1 MPDGSLLQPGPRERR
16 SRSASFSMWIP
27 RVGRLFNEQALPLSI
42 ALNAAFPEEH
52 PDVWQQF
59 RSLVPKAPIIA
70 HGINN
75 STELLPLGRGLDAQK
90 AYIQRT
96 LDLIEKGTG
105 VRSRGWTSPSVY
117 PNADTFTATAAQ

>member
-16 SRSASFSMWIP
+16 SRSVSFSMWIP

-52 PDVWQQF
+52 PDVWQHF

-75 STELLPLGRGLDAQK
+75 STELLPLGRAVNASPGLFVECN
-90 AYIQRT
+90 R
-96 LDLIEKGTG
+96 
-105 VRSRGWTSPSVY
+105 
-117 PNADTFTATAAQ
+117 ATAHAMWRTSASHACAEARLCGPVR

>member
-1 MPDGSLLQPGPRERR
+1 MKQT
-16 SRSASFSMWIP
+16 ATF
-27 RVGRLFNEQALPLSI
+27 
-42 ALNAAFPEEH
+42 
-52 PDVWQQF
+52 
-59 RSLVPKAPIIA
+59 IA

-75 STELLPLGRGLDAQK
+75 STELLPLGRGLEAQK

-117 PNADTFTATAAQ
+117 PNADTFTPRPPKVSAFPSTPWIPMSSLASLPNRDRWS